1 MKQSDKLRQ
10 NIRDTREQKKLTQE
24 ELAEKLGLSVTGYA
38 KIERG
43 ETQINYDR
51 LEKIAKALE
60 VGVGELIPLQEDE
73 GIIVLHNLN
82 NNLRNSNTV
91 IALTDKGLE
100 SEILRLRQM
109 LADKEEIIKVKE
121 QENESLC
128 QQIRQQEK
136 IIMWGGGYFC
146 TGMTGGKKRRKTLS
160 GADLSEAGA
169 RKNLHQLL
177 L

>member
-1 MKQSDKLRQ
+1 MKQSDKLRR

-60 VGVGELIPLQEDE
+60 VGVGELIPFQEDE

-121 QENESLC
+121 QENESLR

-136 IIMWGGGYFC
+136 II
-146 TGMTGGKKRRKTLS
+146 TL
-160 GADLSEAGA
+160 LE
-169 RKNLHQLL
+169 Q
-177 L
+177 

>member
-1 MKQSDKLRQ
+1 MKQSDKLRR

-60 VGVGELIPLQEDE
+60 VRVGELIPFQEDE

-121 QENESLC
+121 QENESLR

-136 IIMWGGGYFC
+136 II
-146 TGMTGGKKRRKTLS
+146 TL
-160 GADLSEAGA
+160 LE
-169 RKNLHQLL
+169 Q
-177 L
+177 

>member
-1 MKQSDKLRQ
+1 MKQSDKLRR

-121 QENESLC
+121 QENESLR

-136 IIMWGGGYFC
+136 II
-146 TGMTGGKKRRKTLS
+146 TL
-160 GADLSEAGA
+160 LE
-169 RKNLHQLL
+169 Q
-177 L
+177 

>member
-1 MKQSDKLRQ
+1 MLFRS
-10 NIRDTREQKKLTQE
+10 
-24 ELAEKLGLSVTGYA
+24 
-38 KIERG
+38 
-43 ETQINYDR
+43 INYDW

-60 VGVGELIPLQEDE
+60 VGVGELIPFQEDE

-121 QENESLC
+121 QENESLR

-136 IIMWGGGYFC
+136 II
-146 TGMTGGKKRRKTLS
+146 TL
-160 GADLSEAGA
+160 LE
-169 RKNLHQLL
+169 Q
-177 L
+177 

>member
-1 MKQSDKLRQ
+1 M
-10 NIRDTREQKKLTQE
+10 
-24 ELAEKLGLSVTGYA
+24 
-38 KIERG
+38 
-43 ETQINYDR
+43 
-51 LEKIAKALE
+51 
-60 VGVGELIPLQEDE
+60 GVGELIPFQEDE

-121 QENESLC
+121 QENESLR

-136 IIMWGGGYFC
+136 II
-146 TGMTGGKKRRKTLS
+146 TL
-160 GADLSEAGA
+160 LE
-169 RKNLHQLL
+169 Q
-177 L
+177 

>member
-24 ELAEKLGLSVTGYA
+24 ELAE
-38 KIERG
+38 
-43 ETQINYDR
+43 NWND
-51 LEKIAKALE
+51 
-60 VGVGELIPLQEDE
+60 
-73 GIIVLHNLN
+73 NLWGPN
-82 NNLRNSNTV
+82 IV

-121 QENESLC
+121 QENESLR

-136 IIMWGGGYFC
+136 II
-146 TGMTGGKKRRKTLS
+146 TL
-160 GADLSEAGA
+160 LE
-169 RKNLHQLL
+169 Q
-177 L
+177 

>member
-121 QENESLC
+121 QENESLR

-136 IIMWGGGYFC
+136 II
-146 TGMTGGKKRRKTLS
+146 TL
-160 GADLSEAGA
+160 LE
-169 RKNLHQLL
+169 Q
-177 L
+177 

>member
-1 MKQSDKLRQ
+1 MKQSDKRRR

-60 VGVGELIPLQEDE
+60 VGVGELIPFQEDE

-121 QENESLC
+121 QENESLR
-128 QQIRQQEK
+128 QQI
-136 IIMWGGGYFC
+136 I
-146 TGMTGGKKRRKTLS
+146 TL
-160 GADLSEAGA
+160 LE
-169 RKNLHQLL
+169 Q
-177 L
+177 

>member
-1 MKQSDKLRQ
+1 MKQSDKLRR

-60 VGVGELIPLQEDE
+60 VGVGELIPFQEDE

-121 QENESLC
+121 QENESFR

-136 IIMWGGGYFC
+136 II
-146 TGMTGGKKRRKTLS
+146 TL
-160 GADLSEAGA
+160 LE
-169 RKNLHQLL
+169 Q
-177 L
+177 